1 MGDRKRAQRA
11 VAAGV
16 PATLLLA
23 FANPLPAM
31 AMRQPDYPSWD
42 EVEQA
47 RANEAAAA
55 AKIEEIEG
63 ILIRLEAEA
72 AELNRAALELGED
85 YAIAQTELD
94 AASAKLDKLK
104 DQADAAQQRAG
115 ESEQL
120 VAVIVAQMARGG
132 GGDVTLGLLLGVQV
146 PGFIDDYAKRVD
158 AHRLE
163 AAQNIQGFQ
172 QTAGQFFN
180 GSLEELVRHYR
191 SNSDPVFQRD
201 GENLDRLMRRARM
214 LDAEWQAMQGPWY
227 ARAWH
232 MLRAPNHELLMETYA
247 SYSYQVLLKPEVI
260 AWGLGCALLVAWIA
274 ELIVYSLASLFGFGE
289 DRRTRERHW
298 S

>member
-1 MGDRKRAQRA
+1 RISQERCVQCPDQRRRLAVHLLLQQTRLHYPPCAIRPGAVEGCRPDRGLPGGNHAGRCGHGDRHRAAHRQRELDL
-11 VAAGV
+11 AAERRVGPLVGRRGV
-16 PATLLLA
+16 GQGAGLNRRRERGERMFRSYLRLLL
-23 FANPLPAM
+23 F
-31 AMRQPDYPSWD
+31 
-42 EVEQA
+42 
-47 RANEAAAA
+47 
-55 AKIEEIEG
+55 
-63 ILIRLEAEA
+63 
-72 AELNRAALELGED
+72 
-85 YAIAQTELD
+85 
-94 AASAKLDKLK
+94 
-104 DQADAAQQRAG
+104 
-115 ESEQL
+115 
-120 VAVIVAQMARGG
+120 
-132 GGDVTLGLLLGVQV
+132 TLGLLLGVQV

>member
-1 MGDRKRAQRA
+1 M
-11 VAAGV
+11 
-16 PATLLLA
+16 
-23 FANPLPAM
+23 
-31 AMRQPDYPSWD
+31 
-42 EVEQA
+42 
-47 RANEAAAA
+47 
-55 AKIEEIEG
+55 
-63 ILIRLEAEA
+63 
-72 AELNRAALELGED
+72 
-85 YAIAQTELD
+85 
-94 AASAKLDKLK
+94 
-104 DQADAAQQRAG
+104 
-115 ESEQL
+115 
-120 VAVIVAQMARGG
+120 
-132 GGDVTLGLLLGVQV
+132 QV